1 MHYWDLRGQPGS
13 FSVLSWH
20 IPRTTMRADE
30 ITRVLAAQV
39 ARLRKAAGWSQAQLA
54 ERVAKHRPGW
64 TRSSVTKLENGLRE
78 SISVGDLV
86 ALALAFDVPPVMLL
100 ADPRSVDEVPLAK
113 GVTVSAWDALLWF
126 TGDALA
132 GRDLPG
138 NRTVG
143 PYEDAAAV
151 IRAARE
157 LPSAI
162 REVLWYVHPNDPD
175 NAAQVE
181 AVRKHN
187 DRRHREALQ
196 TIATGVHLLNVAG
209 APLPRCR
216 LT

>member
-86 ALALAFDVPPVMLL
+86 ALALAFDVPPALL
-100 ADPRSVDEVPLAK
+100 AEPAQRRRGAA
-113 GVTVSAWDALLWF
+113 GG
-126 TGDALA
+126 GDRERV
-132 GRDLPG
+132 GR
-138 NRTVG
+138 
-143 PYEDAAAV
+143 AAV
-151 IRAARE
+151 
-157 LPSAI
+157 
-162 REVLWYVHPNDPD
+162 VHRRWGSRSGL
-175 NAAQVE
+175 AWE
-181 AVRKHN
+181 W
-187 DRRHREALQ
+187 DRRSLRK
-196 TIATGVHLLNVAG
+196 TR
-209 APLPRCR
+209 PP
-216 LT
+216 